1 MTINWFIFI
10 SGNVL
15 SHDTDG
21 ETALIPAEVMRYSL
35 EKSTE
40 VNIETSLRVLASPG
54 EPNSSI
60 LVYFLNH
67 RWRWCRFASSI
78 FKTMQLAMHSLY
90 LNTFW
95 FFSYIEILISIFCLI
110 NFQYFWWFYH
120 AFNSLCKCL
129 LNKTKLILMGKAWRK

>member
-1 MTINWFIFI
+1 M
-10 SGNVL
+10 

-54 EPNSSI
+54 EPSSSI

-67 RWRWCRFASSI
+67 RWRWCRFTSSI
-78 FKTMQLAMHSLY
+78 LKTRLLASDNLLFEHNFMVWLDGKYYFLTFPACFSIPITFSN
-90 LNTFW
+90 LN
-95 FFSYIEILISIFCLI
+95 SNCS
-110 NFQYFWWFYH
+110 
-120 AFNSLCKCL
+120 NSLDMRNLQEQVKKHSFTKKCSDL
-129 LNKTKLILMGKAWRK
+129 SLFE

>member
-1 MTINWFIFI
+1 MAIRRFIFI

-78 FKTMQLAMHSLY
+78 LKTRLLATH
-90 LNTFW
+90 
-95 FFSYIEILISIFCLI
+95 CLGMNYYV
-110 NFQYFWWFYH
+110 NFLVGIGSNGFH
-120 AFNSLCKCL
+120 IK
-129 LNKTKLILMGKAWRK
+129 